1 MMHPRFAVKTKD
13 TLELSMNL
21 YCHKMQ
27 SQLTKV
33 NMSKLYQHDINNKTN
48 LQVVTQTKKLKNTK
62 LNIILN

>member
-1 MMHPRFAVKTKD
+1 MMHSRFAVKTKD

-48 LQVVTQTKKLKNTK
+48 LQVVTQTKK
-62 LNIILN
+62 